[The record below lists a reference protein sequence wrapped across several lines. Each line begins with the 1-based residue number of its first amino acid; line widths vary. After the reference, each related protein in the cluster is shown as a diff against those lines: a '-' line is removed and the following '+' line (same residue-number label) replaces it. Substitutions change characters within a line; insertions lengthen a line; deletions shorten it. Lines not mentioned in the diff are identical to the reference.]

1 MEMWCQQ
8 NLDLLRTPQLCS
20 GRWDHQWMSGR
31 NTWEQFLMTW
41 TDKTHPQ
48 SSPNRQDKWKSSS
61 YRLVLAFNVQTVELH
76 EGELKPKWEL
86 FSFTPTCHLQSEEFS
101 VPQLHGEFQNVI
113 SALRSKL
120 NSRAA
125 PLVLHLDIGEL
136 QEELPS
142 NPRVP
147 VPPTGAPLSSSS
159 SSTNQESP
167 KPWSLSTTLG
177 NEPQSSRT
185 QDELV
190 TEGETVKWSST
201 SEDSLLLKHGD
212 RMELEPFDLL
222 PQQQAS
228 AVTENARTQP
238 PAVAGKTGHTLNLHR
253 KYRSLLRKRQTS
265 GSGGKSRHHTHF
277 SQMCNKIENCV

>member
-1 MEMWCQQ
+1 
-8 NLDLLRTPQLCS
+8 
-20 GRWDHQWMSGR
+20 
-31 NTWEQFLMTW
+31 MTW
-41 TDKTHPQ
+41 TNKTHPQ
-48 SSPNRQDKWKSSS
+48 TSPNLQDKWKSSS
-61 YRLVLAFNVQTVELH
+61 YRLVLAINVQTAELH
-76 EGELKPKWEL
+76 EGELKPKLEL
-86 FSFTPTCHLQSEEFS
+86 FPFPTRHLQSEESS

-125 PLVLHLDIGEL
+125 PHVLHLDNGEL
-136 QEELPS
+136 QEELPN
-142 NPRVP
+142 NPRGP
-147 VPPTGAPLSSSS
+147 VPPTGAPFSSSS
-159 SSTNQESP
+159 SSTNRESP
-167 KPWSLSTTLG
+167 KPWSLSTTLE
-177 NEPQSSRT
+177 NEPQSLRT

-238 PAVAGKTGHTLNLHR
+238 PAVAGKAGHTLNLHR

-265 GSGGKSRHHTHF
+265 GSGGKSRRHTHF
-277 SQMCNKIENCV
+277 SQMCNKIVNCV